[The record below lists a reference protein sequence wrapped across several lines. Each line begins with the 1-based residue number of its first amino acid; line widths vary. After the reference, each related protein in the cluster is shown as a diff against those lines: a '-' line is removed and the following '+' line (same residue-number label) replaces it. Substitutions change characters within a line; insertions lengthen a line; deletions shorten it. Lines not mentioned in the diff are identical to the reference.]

1 MLRCRERSH
10 VPLATNAPQQTPTLF
25 DHLVGAGEQ
34 GYRHG
39 NPERLDGLKIDD
51 QLDFR
56 DLLHRQVSGGLLE
69 RAERLRCLSLARN
82 NHRRIGKL
90 RAQRNRLSSLCRNT
104 HEKSRY
110 RPVIGGGSS
119 TVCAAVAF
127 SDRRKQFDVKLD
139 RPAPAD
145 DSRKRSGSY
154 NPAPVEV
161 ARSPAVRLPPRPLLR
176 DRQDRPGCSS
186 HKS

>member
-1 MLRCRERSH
+1 
-10 VPLATNAPQQTPTLF
+10 VPLATNAPQQNVPLF
-25 DHLVGAGEQ
+25 DHLLGAQQE
-34 GYRHG
+34 RFRDRK
-39 NPERLDGLKIDD
+39 PERLGGLEIDD

-82 NHRRIGKL
+82 NPRRIGKL

-119 TVCAAVAF
+119 TVCAAIAF
-127 SDRRKQFDVKLD
+127 SGRRKQFDAKLD
-139 RPAPAD
+139 RRAPAD

-176 DRQDRPGCSS
+176 GRQDRPGCP
-186 HKS
+186 